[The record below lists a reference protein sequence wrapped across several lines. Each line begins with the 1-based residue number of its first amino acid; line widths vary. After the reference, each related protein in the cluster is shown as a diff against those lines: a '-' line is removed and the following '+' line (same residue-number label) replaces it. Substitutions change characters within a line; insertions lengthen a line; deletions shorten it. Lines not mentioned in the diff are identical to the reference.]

1 MILSDL
7 LVKCEDHP
15 FLSTLSTDMRG
26 ILQQT
31 DMSNEA

>member
-1 MILSDL
+1 MTLSDL
-7 LVKCEDHP
+7 LIKYEDHP
-15 FLSTLSTDMRG
+15 FLSTLSTDMCG